1 MSNSSDEYLD
11 LFVNEM
17 RKIMSQHDSEKGSR
31 WRNQPD
37 HILVDNLF
45 EEVREFE
52 SKDDPDRELVDI
64 ANSCYI
70 LWAKRKLYGR

>member
-1 MSNSSDEYLD
+1 MSINSDEFLD
-11 LFVNEM
+11 DFITEM
-17 RKIMSQHDSEKGSR
+17 KTVMKQHDLEKGSS
-31 WRNQPD
+31 WRREPD

-52 SKDDPDRELVDI
+52 IKDDPTRELVDI

-70 LWAKRKLYGR
+70 LWAKRKFS